1 MNSNRDIQ
9 RMKTIFIRVLAAIGI
24 ALCCTVSFE
33 VSAQPLPT
41 WVRSLAWSPD
51 GSKIATGSQDGTIHI
66 WNAQTG
72 GLLQILRRGGPGP
85 VLSVVWH
92 PQSRKLA
99 SGGLD
104 QPIVIWDATAGQT
117 LDTFQEPLPRYTAL
131 AWSPDG
137 TKIASVND
145 VEAFRIWNA
154 ATGQLLSKMRSIDL
168 LHSVAWS
175 PNGAKIAVGAS
186 HRIKIWSPGG
196 QHLATL
202 QDDGLEV
209 TSLAWSS
216 DNIRVASANV
226 DGVVHIWNTST
237 NQIVRTFIGHT
248 EIVDSV
254 AWSPDETKLASASI
268 DKTVRIWDVVTGQPI
283 NTIRNNGRVFTV
295 AWSPDG
301 SKIACGTSNGGIQ
314 IVSPIPRST
323 ATP

>member
-1 MNSNRDIQ
+1 MNSKRDA
-9 RMKTIFIRVLAAIGI
+9 RHMKYTFVCVLAAIGI
-24 ALCCTVSFE
+24 ALCCTISFD
-33 VSAQPLPT
+33 VSAQQLPT
-41 WVRSLAWSPD
+41 WIRSLAWSPD
-51 GSKIATGSQDGTIHI
+51 GSKIATGRQDGTIQI
-66 WNAQTG
+66 WNAKTG
-72 GLLQILRRGGPGP
+72 RSLRILRRGGAGP
-85 VLSVVWH
+85 VLSVAWH

-104 QPIVIWDATAGQT
+104 QPIVVWDATAGQT

-137 TKIASVND
+137 TKLASVND
-145 VEAFRIWNA
+145 VQAFRIWNA
-154 ATGQLLSKMRSIDL
+154 TTGQLVSTLPSIDL

-186 HRIKIWSPGG
+186 LRIKIWSPEG

-216 DNIRVASANV
+216 DNTRVASANV
-226 DGVVHIWNTST
+226 EGVVHIWNTST

-248 EIVDSV
+248 EIVYSV

-268 DKTVRIWDVVTGQPI
+268 DKTVRIWDVATGQSI
-283 NTIRNNGRVFTV
+283 NTIRNNGGVFTV

-301 SKIACGTSNGGIQ
+301 SKIAYGTTNGGIQ
-314 IVSPIPRST
+314 IVSPIPRSA